1 MAERVFVA
9 LDLETTGLNADR
21 DAITEVAA
29 VRIQH
34 GRITDQFSTLVN
46 PKRKIPLYIQQLTG
60 IRNEDVVDA
69 PPIEAVLP
77 ELMAFVTAD
86 VDAIIAHNA
95 RFDIGFLAASGLN
108 FHRPAL
114 DTFELASILLPR
126 MTSYSLGGLC
136 NELNIKLT
144 DAHRALDDTVA
155 TASLFLRLA
164 EHLNALPI
172 NTLEVIVA
180 AAQGGE
186 KESRWAPLLL
196 FQDALH
202 AKGGPI
208 GPLPRTDLQQRIN
221 AIAGDSLTQDGLTQN
236 LRDESDESD
245 DEPSLVENGPP
256 PATAVDL
263 NLIQEIFAPD
273 GRLAQLMGDAY
284 EQRQGQTDMAHHV
297 LDSLNQGDH
306 LILEAGTG
314 VGKSLGYLAPA
325 AIWSRQNEQTVVI
338 ATNTIALQDQL
349 VEKDIPQVQML
360 LPMLGIQPVRTAL
373 LKGRRNYLC
382 TRRLHEWV
390 GSRQLSPPELSVLAR
405 ILVWLPETRTGDVGE
420 IFLPSKADKAIWDR
434 FCSDG
439 ITCSPAR
446 CLVHAGVRDF
456 YFDARK
462 RAEHAHLLVVNH
474 ALLIADLE
482 AGRRVLPA
490 YGQVIVDEAHRFEEA
505 TTEQLTYSVDWTTL
519 QRSLA
524 RLSLEGDLVPQ
535 IMGLAMRSGVER
547 VQSALGGISTRA
559 RQAST
564 AVQRFADHLQHF
576 AKSHKTA
583 RSDAGYA
590 QRLQLDRRMRSQPE
604 WSEIEIEWDGT
615 AQLLAKLCQELHSL
629 ADLLELLHWN
639 RSDPEARFLSETR
652 GLTGELDS
660 ALAQLNAIILQGGI
674 LKKGSSAGQ
683 NIVAWIEYAENRRSN
698 EPAEARLVSAPLYVG
713 GMLQE
718 QLIHQCRS
726 TIFTGATLS
735 SGANFGYI
743 RERLGLWDAAAI
755 TVPSPFDY
763 EQSTLLLM
771 PRDLALPNESAYQ
784 QSVNQA
790 IVDAAIIAGGRTMVL
805 FTSYSQLRTTAS
817 AIREQ
822 LDQMDI
828 SLLQHGA
835 SSRRR
840 LLREFRHS
848 ERAVLLGTR
857 TFWEGIDLPG
867 EQLSVLIIARL
878 PFAVPSDPLVA
889 ARSQEFENPF
899 HDYTVPDA
907 ILRFRQG
914 FGRLIRRTSDR
925 GVVIL
930 LDSRVWRKSY
940 GHSFQ
945 EALPLCTVSHAPLSD
960 LGAEVDLW
968 LNR

>member
-1 MAERVFVA
+1 MTERVFVA

-34 GRITDQFSTLVN
+34 DRITDRFSTLVN
-46 PKRKIPLYIQQLTG
+46 PKCRIPLYIQQLTG
-60 IRNEDVVDA
+60 IRNEDVADA

-86 VDAIIAHNA
+86 VDAIVAHNA
-95 RFDIGFLAASGLN
+95 RFDVGFLAASGLN

-114 DTFELASILLPR
+114 DTFELASILLPG
-126 MTSYSLGGLC
+126 MTTYSLGGLC
-136 NELNIKLT
+136 NELGIQLT

-164 EHLNALPI
+164 ERLNTLPI
-172 NTLEVIVA
+172 NTLEVVVA

-196 FQDALH
+196 FQDALQG
-202 AKGGPI
+202 KGGPV
-208 GPLPRTDLQQRIN
+208 GPLPRTDLEQRIN
-221 AIAGDSLTQDGLTQN
+221 AIARDSFSQDGLAQN
-236 LRDESDESD
+236 LRDDTD
-245 DEPSLVENGPP
+245 DQPSLVENGAP

-284 EQRQGQTDMAHHV
+284 EQRPGQTDMAHHV

-314 VGKSLGYLAPA
+314 VGKSLGYLTPA

-373 LKGRRNYLC
+373 LKGRHNYLC

-390 GSRQLSPPELSVLAR
+390 GSRQLSPQELSVLAR
-405 ILVWLPETRTGDVGE
+405 VLVWLPDTRTGDVGE
-420 IFLPSKADKAIWDR
+420 IFLPSKSDKAIWDR
-434 FCSDG
+434 ICSDG
-439 ITCSPAR
+439 ITCSPVR
-446 CLVHAGVRDF
+446 CTGHAGVRDF
-456 YFDARK
+456 YFEARK

-524 RLSLEGDLVPQ
+524 RLLLEGDLVPQ
-535 IMGLAMRSGVER
+535 IMGLAMRSSVAR
-547 VQSALGGISTRA
+547 VQTALGGLSMRA
-559 RQAST
+559 RQTST
-564 AVQRFADHLQHF
+564 AIQRFADHLQHF
-576 AKSHKTA
+576 AKSHKSAQT
-583 RSDAGYA
+583 DTGYA

-604 WSEIEIEWDGT
+604 WSEIEIEWDAT
-615 AQLLAKLCQELHSL
+615 ADLLARLCQELHSL

-639 RSDPEARFLSETR
+639 RSDPEARYLSEIS
-652 GLTGELDS
+652 GLAGELDS
-660 ALAQLNAIILQGGI
+660 ALAQLNAIILQGGT
-674 LKKGSSAGQ
+674 LQNGGPADQ

-698 EPAEARLVSAPLYVG
+698 EPAKAKLVSAPLYVG
-713 GMLQE
+713 RMLQE

-735 SGANFGYI
+735 SGTDFGYI

-763 EQSTLLLM
+763 EQSTLLMM
-771 PRDLALPNESAYQ
+771 PRDLALPNEGAYQ

-790 IVDAAIIAGGRTMVL
+790 IVDAAIVAGGRTMVL

-817 AIREQ
+817 AIREP

-899 HDYTVPDA
+899 HDYSVPDA
-907 ILRFRQG
+907 VLRFRQG

-925 GVVIL
+925 GVVIRS
-930 LDSRVWRKSY
+930 DSRVWRKSY
-940 GHSFQ
+940 GRSFQ
-945 EALPLCTVSHAPLSD
+945 EALPVCTVSHAPLSD